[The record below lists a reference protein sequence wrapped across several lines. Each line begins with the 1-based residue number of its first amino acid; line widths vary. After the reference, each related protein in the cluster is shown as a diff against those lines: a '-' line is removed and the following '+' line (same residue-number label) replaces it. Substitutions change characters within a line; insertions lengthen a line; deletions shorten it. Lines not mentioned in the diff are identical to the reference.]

1 MFNSNKTNTI
11 VSNTTTKQSPSVNI
25 ISEGTKLKGNIHSAS
40 DIRISGS
47 VHGEATSKGK
57 LIITEN
63 GTIKGN
69 VSSSEADV
77 AGKVEGD
84 VRVSSK
90 LVLRQ
95 SAVIDGNIYTKTLI
109 VEEGAQINGTC
120 KMGADV
126 KNLDQQ
132 KDAEYAKETQ
142 LKGTES

>member
-11 VSNTTTKQSPSVNI
+11 VSTTTNQSPSVNI

-69 VSSSEADV
+69 VSSSDADV

-84 VRVSSK
+84 VRVNSK

-126 KNLDQQ
+126 KHLSQHN
-132 KDAEYAKETQ
+132 DAEYAQETKLKEA
-142 LKGTES
+142 ES